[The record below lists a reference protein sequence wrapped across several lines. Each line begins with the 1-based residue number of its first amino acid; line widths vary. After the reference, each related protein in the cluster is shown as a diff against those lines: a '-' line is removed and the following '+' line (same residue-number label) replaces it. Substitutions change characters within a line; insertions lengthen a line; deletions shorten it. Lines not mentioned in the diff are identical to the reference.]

1 MMPIVAAGAR
11 SAAMLERL
19 CAHLNQALAWVAGAT
34 LAALMLFVVC
44 EVALRAA
51 GWPMVGAVEA
61 ISWMSAV
68 AVALALGHVQLQRGH
83 VAMTL
88 IADRLSAT
96 ARLLLDAVNAVV
108 ALCLFALV
116 SFYLFRYGLQLRAA
130 GSLSETMK
138 VAVYPWL
145 FVVAVGFVGLVLA
158 LLLDVV
164 RAVHALRRHHC

>member
-1 MMPIVAAGAR
+1 MTATVTTGAR
-11 SAAMLERL
+11 RATMLEWL
-19 CAHLNQALAWVAGAT
+19 CARLNQALAWVAGAT

-51 GWPMVGAVEA
+51 GWPVVGAVEV

-88 IADRLSAT
+88 IVDRLPASG
-96 ARLLLDAVNAVV
+96 RLLLDAVNAVV

-116 SFYLFRYGLQLRAA
+116 SFYLVRYGVQLRVA

-164 RAVHALRRHHC
+164 RAVHALRRHGR